1 MEQDPQLIREQELMK
16 EQGNLMRAEQERKR
30 IEEQEQRLRDL
41 ERSELSEE
49 ELNRYLS
56 LNS

>member
-49 ELNRYLS
+49 ELNR
-56 LNS
+56 